1 MLEVRDCHKPV
12 VVISILL
19 GLVGCP
25 TEDEAKSPIMVLQ
38 PKAEAR
44 VKAADTLKIMTES
57 DYSKFAGN
65 LSAIYSPDSGKTWD
79 LILSAPH
86 NKTGVARDTFPFV
99 PKDFGFSAGQKVKL
113 EIREYGATGI
123 KVPIG
128 FIHID

>member
-1 MLEVRDCHKPV
+1 MKVFRDRQRPV
-12 VVISILL
+12 VVVLVLL

-25 TEDEAKSPIMVLQ
+25 TEDESGSPIKVLQ
-38 PKAEAR
+38 PSVESRYKATDT
-44 VKAADTLKIMTES
+44 VKIITES

-86 NKTGVARDTFPFV
+86 NKTGVARDTFPFLA
-99 PKDFGFSAGQKVKL
+99 KDFGFSAGQKVKL